1 MSSEEYESLLA
12 KLQGNDVDAK
22 IDAVGKLQLLL
33 DTEEF
38 ELTSIDDFIAAL
50 KICLRTANQHLTTP
64 TLLLLPALFR
74 HIASN
79 PSHLQHEIRL
89 AFTSFL
95 PSGGVFDR
103 LGDVRDRARDAAKT
117 AIVSIASLAVP
128 HGSFSQS
135 ASFRGKDMHR
145 GQETPMMIFEKAFR
159 ENGFGNKVARV
170 REQSIQCLVVIR
182 ETYPKFPLRPYVTPS
197 VELLEDG
204 DGSVR
209 DAARNAVV
217 SLFSA
222 PGVTEAAR
230 ADLKSEMSKR
240 GVRKTIMDTV
250 LNRLVATT
258 APREKS
264 VAGSDSGVGTDTE
277 VLSRPGTSMGRRPV
291 GAPIARTVS
300 ITSATGSAN
309 GAERPLS
316 RQEETLAPPGSSVT
330 ISIPAGPSV
339 GGVKSA
345 DATGASAAS
354 ADVPSVFIASA
365 RDLENELEKMLP
377 FFQGRESEHNWADR
391 ERSVVTIRGIIKG
404 SVHTRYPD
412 VFFEGLKSGVLDGIL
427 KAAASLRT
435 TLSSHACVLL
445 LEMAEAFQHAMDPFV
460 DRVLTVLVKMSGFT
474 KKIIAQQSQASV
486 TAVITNTSAQPRI
499 ILTLL
504 WSYVQEKNVQSRSYS
519 IEHLT
524 TYLKVHAAKSKHSI
538 ENAGGVDIITKCLQR
553 TLNDP
558 NPGVRPLARTC
569 FWAFE
574 PVWPAN
580 ALVMAEQLDTTARK
594 QLDKAN
600 PNPGACTPI
609 TPVEEVKK
617 KPSVAA
623 AIAASRA
630 KAKAIAHDPPTLR
643 HAVTSPPA
651 RRAVSPPPA
660 KTPLP
665 QRQSSPRLPSTSR
678 PPSRP
683 PSRSAGSPGA
693 RARSQSP
700 IPPVP
705 PVPSVPTLPRPNS
718 RTSSP
723 SPPSPTSSS
732 SAHRRQV
739 STAGVVQ
746 SSPGRPSTLRS
757 SYSQIRPGAKGNGAN
772 AVPATVPPVPRVM
785 SQSNN
790 LSRSV
795 SGAIQPPASPTRRAT
810 LPVTPTKRPGQASGS
825 PVPRKTLPDHPL
837 PSLAQ
842 RLDDSESL
850 IHATTIPIPDDD
862 DDDEGPI
869 SFSTPFEKYGPA
881 TPPTVTP
888 PNNIPAT
895 IAGDIK
901 EPEESLLAKAIQA
914 TSAASQLEDEV
925 ITGKDD
931 HPSPYPA
938 ELLPK
943 NQARTPINRKIMREA
958 ALFQDSPKAAKAPT
972 ILDHLF
978 ERDHQEGSWAHKR
991 SVSLRQAS
999 VDLDLKSTTLSVELR
1014 KNIDALV
1021 DGTADESVLRRL
1033 AVICSENGHSNAADT
1048 TNGQASPVFV
1058 PSSPTNVNG
1067 SSIARPLTSLADI
1080 WLGGTTFDKLF
1091 DALTTFLTYDK
1102 SAEILDLGLA
1112 VIWEMLRHQWEYVT
1126 EHQAELWA
1134 FLIRLRY
1141 ANSEQVLQG
1150 TNAIRDTL
1158 TAAVE
1163 PIFGLATANGCLHS
1177 FLDEDPPSTELEPVR
1192 ANSWAYGL
1200 VGMAKIMM
1208 RLPSDILEE
1217 EIPRVRGTLTTAIC
1231 YEQSSLVRGAATVA
1245 IAACQMVLRDE
1256 THLFTLLGNLPN
1268 EKKNL
1273 LMYYF
1278 NRTGSRGPAGGTV
1291 EAGKVDEELRK
1302 IDRGTT
1308 LPPRANV
1315 LSPRRPNA

>member
-1 MSSEEYESLLA
+1 MSSEEYASLLA
-12 KLQGNDVDAK
+12 KLQGSDVDAK
-22 IDAVGKLQLLL
+22 IDAVGKLQSLLN
-33 DTEEF
+33 TEEF

-50 KICLRTANQHLTTP
+50 KVCLRTANQHLTTP
-64 TLLLLPALFR
+64 TLLLLPALVR
-74 HIASN
+74 HLASN
-79 PSHLQHEIRL
+79 SSNLQHEIRL
-89 AFTSFL
+89 ALISFL

-103 LGDVRDRARDAAKT
+103 LGDARDRARDAAKG
-117 AIVSIASLAVP
+117 AIVSMASLTIP
-128 HGSFSQS
+128 HAGLSQS
-135 ASFRGKDMHR
+135 GSYRGKDAHR
-145 GQETPMMIFEKAFR
+145 GQETPMTIFEKAFR

-170 REQSIQCLVVIR
+170 REQSIQCLVAIR
-182 ETYPKFPLRPYVTPS
+182 ETYPKFPLRPYVSLS

-209 DAARNAVV
+209 DSARTAVV
-217 SLFSA
+217 LLFTA
-222 PGVTEAAR
+222 PGVAEAAR
-230 ADLKSEMSKR
+230 ADLKNEMSKR
-240 GVRKTIMDTV
+240 GVRKTIMDAV
-250 LNRLVATT
+250 LNKLTATT
-258 APREKS
+258 IPREKS

-291 GAPIARTVS
+291 GVPITRTVS

-309 GAERPLS
+309 GVERPLS
-316 RQEETLAPPGSSVT
+316 RQEETPGPPGPSVT
-330 ISIPAGPSV
+330 ISIPPGPSA

-345 DATGASAAS
+345 DGTGASASS
-354 ADVPSVFIASA
+354 ADIPSVFIASA
-365 RDLENELEKMLP
+365 RDLENELEKMIP
-377 FFQGRESEHNWADR
+377 FFQGKETEHNWADR
-391 ERSVVTIRGIIKG
+391 ERSIVTIRGIIRG
-404 SVHTRYPD
+404 VYARYPD
-412 VFFEGLKSGVLDGIL
+412 VFIEGLKSGVLDGIL
-427 KAAASLRT
+427 KALASLRT
-435 TLSSHACVLL
+435 TLSSHACALL
-445 LEMAEAFQHAMDPFV
+445 SEMAEALQHAMDPFV
-460 DRVLTVLVKMSGFT
+460 DRILTALAKMSGFT

-486 TAVITNTSAQPRI
+486 TAVINNTSAQPRVV
-499 ILTLL
+499 LTLL

-519 IEHLT
+519 VEHLT
-524 TYLKVHAAKSKHSI
+524 TYLKAHAAKSKHAI
-538 ENAGGVDIITKCLQR
+538 ENVGGVDIITKCLQK

-558 NPGVRPLARTC
+558 NPGVRPLARAC

-580 ALVMAEQLDTTARK
+580 ALVIAEQLDNSARK

-630 KAKAIAHDPPTLR
+630 KAKAIANDPPTLR

-660 KTPLP
+660 KTPIP
-665 QRQSSPRLPSTSR
+665 PRQTSPRLPSTSR

-683 PSRSAGSPGA
+683 PSRSAVSPGT

-700 IPPVP
+700 VP
-705 PVPSVPTLPRPNS
+705 PVPTLPRPNS

-732 SAHRRQV
+732 SAHRKQV
-739 STAGVVQ
+739 STIGAVQ

-757 SYSQIRPGAKGNGAN
+757 SYSQIRPGAKANGTN
-772 AVPATVPPVPRVM
+772 TVPATLPPVPRVK
-785 SQSNN
+785 SQPVN
-790 LSRSV
+790 LSKSV
-795 SGAIQPPASPTRRAT
+795 SGATQTPPSPTRRAT
-810 LPVTPTKRPGQASGS
+810 SPVTPTRRSGQVTGS
-825 PVPRKTLPDHPL
+825 PGSRKPLPDHPL

-850 IHATTIPIPDDD
+850 LHAATIPIPDDD
-862 DDDEGPI
+862 DDDEPI
-869 SFSTPFEKYGPA
+869 SFSTPFEKYGPT
-881 TPPTVTP
+881 TPPAVTP

-895 IAGDIK
+895 IVGDIK

-914 TSAASQLEDEV
+914 TSAASQLEDEA
-925 ITGKDD
+925 IAGKDD
-931 HPSPYPA
+931 HPSPYPP

-958 ALFQDSPKAAKAPT
+958 ALFQDSPQAAKTPT
-972 ILDHLF
+972 ILDQLF
-978 ERDHQEGSWAHKR
+978 EQGHQEGSWAHKR

-999 VDLDLKSTTLSVELR
+999 VDLNLKSTRLSVELR
-1014 KNIDALV
+1014 KNIDALAG
-1021 DGTADESVLRRL
+1021 GTADESVLRQL
-1033 AVICSENGHSNAADT
+1033 AVICSENGNSNAADAA
-1048 TNGQASPVFV
+1048 NGHASPVFV
-1058 PSSPTNVNG
+1058 PSSPTKANG
-1067 SSIARPLTSLADI
+1067 GSIARPLTSPADI
-1080 WLGGTTFDKLF
+1080 WSNGKIFDQLF

-1126 EHQAELWA
+1126 EHQSELWA

-1150 TNAIRDTL
+1150 TNAIRDAL

-1177 FLDEDPPSTELEPVR
+1177 FLDEDPPSSELEPVR

-1208 RLPSDILEE
+1208 RLPPDILEE

>member
-1 MSSEEYESLLA
+1 MSSEEYASLLA

-22 IDAVGKLQLLL
+22 IDAVVKLQALL
-33 DTEEF
+33 DTEGF
-38 ELTSIDDFIAAL
+38 ELTSIDDLIAAL
-50 KICLRTANQHLTTP
+50 KVCLRTANQHLTTP
-64 TLLLLPALFR
+64 TLLLFPSLFR
-74 HIASN
+74 HLASN

-89 AFTSFL
+89 AFISFL

-103 LGDVRDRARDAAKT
+103 LGDVRDRGREAAKA
-117 AIVSIASLAVP
+117 AIVSMASLAVP
-128 HGSFSQS
+128 PGGLSQS
-135 ASFRGKDMHR
+135 ASFRGKDTHR
-145 GQETPMMIFEKAFR
+145 GQETPMTIFEKSFR

-170 REQSIQCLVVIR
+170 REQSMQCLVAIR
-182 ETYPKFPLRPYVTPS
+182 EKYPKFPLRPYVALS

-209 DAARNAVV
+209 DSTRAGVI

-222 PGVTEAAR
+222 PGVTDAAR
-230 ADLKSEMSKR
+230 ADLKNEMSKR

-250 LNRLVATT
+250 LSKLA
-258 APREKS
+258 ASSAAREGG

-291 GAPIARTVS
+291 GVPIARTVS
-300 ITSATGSAN
+300 ITSTTGSAN

-316 RQEETLAPPGSSVT
+316 RQEEAAQPPNSSVT
-330 ISIPAGPSV
+330 ISIPSGPSV
-339 GGVKSA
+339 GGIKSA
-345 DATGASAAS
+345 DATGASAS
-354 ADVPSVFIASA
+354 SPDVPAVFGK
-365 RDLENELEKMLP
+365 ET
-377 FFQGRESEHNWADR
+377 EHNWADR
-391 ERSVVTIRGIIKG
+391 ERSVVTIRGIIKEG
-404 SVHTRYPD
+404 VHTRYLE
-412 VFFEGLKSGVLDGIL
+412 VFMEGLKQGMLDGIL
-427 KAAASLRT
+427 KALASLRT
-435 TLSSHACVLL
+435 TLSSHACFLL
-445 LEMAEAFQHAMDPFV
+445 SEMAVALQHAMDPFV
-460 DRVLTVLVKMSGFT
+460 DRVLTALVKMSGFT

-486 TAVITNTSAQPRI
+486 IAVITHTSAQPRI
-499 ILTLL
+499 VLTLL

-519 IEHLT
+519 VEHLT
-524 TYLKVHAAKSKHSI
+524 TYLKVHAAKSKHAI
-538 ENAGGVDIITKCLQR
+538 EHAGGVDIITKCLQK

-558 NPGVRPLARTC
+558 NPGVRPLARRC

-580 ALVMAEQLDTTARK
+580 ALVIAEQLDNPARK
-594 QLDKAN
+594 ALDKEN

-630 KAKAIAHDPPTLR
+630 KAKAIANDPPSLR
-643 HAVTSPPA
+643 HAATTPAA

-665 QRQSSPRLPSTSR
+665 QRQTSPRLPSTSR

-693 RARSQSP
+693 PARSQSP
-700 IPPVP
+700 VPPVP
-705 PVPSVPTLPRPNS
+705 PVPTLPRPNS
-718 RTSSP
+718 RASTP

-732 SAHRRQV
+732 SAHRRQT
-739 STAGVVQ
+739 STMGAAQ
-746 SSPGRPSTLRS
+746 SSPGRPSNLRT
-757 SYSQIRPGAKGNGAN
+757 SYSQLRPGAKTNGAS
-772 AVPATVPPVPRVM
+772 AVPATVPPVPRVRP
-785 SQSNN
+785 QPNN

-795 SGAIQPPASPTRRAT
+795 SSGTQPPASPTRRAAS
-810 LPVTPTKRPGQASGS
+810 PVTPTKRPGQAAGS
-825 PVPRKTLPDHPL
+825 SVSRKPLPDHPL

-842 RLDDSESL
+842 RLDDSDSL
-850 IHATTIPIPDDD
+850 LHAATVPIPD

-869 SFSTPFEKYGPA
+869 SFSTPFEKYGPV

-888 PNNIPAT
+888 PTVPAT

-925 ITGKDD
+925 VAGKDD

-938 ELLPK
+938 ELLHK
-943 NQARTPINRKIMREA
+943 NQAQTPINRKIMREA
-958 ALFQDSPKAAKAPT
+958 ALFQDSPQATKAPT

-978 ERDHQEGSWAHKR
+978 ERGHEEGSWVHKR

-999 VDLDLKSTTLSVELR
+999 VDLDLKSTPLSVELR
-1014 KNIDALV
+1014 KNIDALA
-1021 DGTADESVLRRL
+1021 DGTADQSVLRRL
-1033 AVICSENGHSNAADT
+1033 AVICSENGHSNAADAA
-1048 TNGQASPVFV
+1048 NGQASPVFA

-1067 SSIARPLTSLADI
+1067 GSIARPLTSLADI
-1080 WLGGTTFDKLF
+1080 WLGGKIFDKLF
-1091 DALTTFLTYDK
+1091 DALTAFLTYDK
-1102 SAEILDLGLA
+1102 PAEILDLGLA
-1112 VIWEMLRHQWEYVT
+1112 VIWEMLRHQWEYVI

-1150 TNAIRDTL
+1150 TNAIRDAL

-1163 PIFGLATANGCLHS
+1163 PVFGLATANGCLHS
-1177 FLDEDPPSTELEPVR
+1177 FVDEDPPTPELEPVR

-1217 EIPRVRGTLTTAIC
+1217 EIPRVRNTLTAAIC

-1273 LMYYF
+1273 LTYYF
-1278 NRTGSRGPAGGTV
+1278 NRTGSRGPAGGAV
-1291 EAGKVDEELRK
+1291 EAGKVDDELRK

-1315 LSPRRPNA
+1315 LSPRRANA